1 MRLYRALELAL
12 AKLGHPRPPA
22 RTPLE
27 HVAHLEREG
36 FHALE
41 LAREITERY
50 LSARYGGAA
59 LEPGELERLR
69 TRVKALAR
77 ARAARSAT
85 PSE

>member
-12 AKLGHPRPPA
+12 AKAGHPRPPA

-36 FHALE
+36 FPELE
-41 LAREITERY
+41 LVREVTERY

-59 LEPGELERLR
+59 LAPEELERLR
-69 TRVKALAR
+69 GAVSALRRMRTR
-77 ARAARSAT
+77 
-85 PSE
+85 